1 MYVCMYECMYVCMYA
16 CLHVLMYVCMNVCMC
31 NSEHHILKGAF
42 IPSRKGYFAGTI
54 LRKMLSCSSEFTAM
68 NPAPYIGP
76 LFRLNAACT
85 ALTTLQRLKD
95 IHSFIFQ
102 TLFSLRQ
109 NAQLGMHLSVGGG
122 KHANETLFLR
132 A

>member
-1 MYVCMYECMYVCMYA
+1 
-16 CLHVLMYVCMNVCMC
+16 
-31 NSEHHILKGAF
+31 
-42 IPSRKGYFAGTI
+42 
-54 LRKMLSCSSEFTAM
+54 M

-85 ALTTLQRLKD
+85 ALITLQRLKD
-95 IHSFIFQ
+95 IHSFIFR

-122 KHANETLFLR
+122 GKHANETLFLR
-132 A
+132 AARKNAYCYSTTKSHENDSSAASILHKP